1 MGMMRESVEFSGI
14 SERRSKRI
22 IPYVK
27 EGKIVELGCGTG
39 ATLSILSKAFP
50 RSIIVG
56 VDCRMDR
63 LEIAN
68 RRGLGNVIV
77 VNGDIMQKIF
87 PSSSF
92 DTVIFKFS
100 LHEVYSSNG
109 NEGINRALR
118 NAYEILKDDGV
129 LIIYELLKPNPR
141 KVEFRIKHDAY
152 KVRFERFVEEF
163 APRKVNYEMKGEWIS
178 LDISD
183 CLEFLTKYG
192 ASRWQEEM
200 KEEHFFY
207 TEKDFKQILT
217 NAGLNVINVKKYG
230 FERDVWREKTSIF
243 DVKFGNPKC
252 YILIVARKV

>member
-1 MGMMRESVEFSGI
+1 MRETIEFSRI

-50 RSIIVG
+50 RSVIVG
-56 VDCRMDR
+56 VDRRMDR

-68 RRGLGNVIV
+68 GRGLGNVIV

-109 NEGINRALR
+109 NEGVNKALR
-118 NAYEILKDDGV
+118 NAHEILKDDGV
-129 LIIYELLKPNPR
+129 LIVYDHLRPDPR
-141 KVEFRIKHDAY
+141 KVEFRVKQDTY

-163 APRKVNYEMKGEWIS
+163 APRKVKYEMKGEWIS

-183 CLEFLTKYG
+183 CLEFLTKYRG
-192 ASRWQEEM
+192 LRWEEEM
-200 KEEHFFY
+200 KEVHFFY

-217 NAGLNVINVKKYG
+217 NVGFNIVHVKKYG

>member
-1 MGMMRESVEFSGI
+1 MVMGKAVEFSGI
-14 SERRSKRI
+14 GERRSKRI

-27 EGKIVELGCGTG
+27 GGKIVELGCGTG

-56 VDCRMDR
+56 VDHNMDCLEVVNRRR
-63 LEIAN
+63 LE
-68 RRGLGNVIV
+68 NVIAMK
-77 VNGDIMQKIF
+77 GDITQNIF

-109 NEGINRALR
+109 NEGVNKALR

-141 KVEFRIKHDAY
+141 KVEFRIKQDAY

-163 APRKVNYEMKGEWIS
+163 APRKVKYEMKGEWIS

-192 ASRWQEEM
+192 ASRWKEEM
-200 KEEHFFY
+200 REEHFFY
-207 TEKDFKQILT
+207 TEEDFKQVLM
-217 NAGLNVINVKKYG
+217 NAGFNIVHVRKYG
-230 FERDVWREKTSIF
+230 FERDVWREKTFIF
-243 DVKFGNPKC
+243 NVKFGNPKC